1 MATKKKSR
9 FQSLLTTAKALW
21 DESFFRSRGEP
32 TRFYRF
38 IHFWVL
44 VAKSFSRNRC
54 PVRASA
60 LAYATLLALIPILAV
75 VVSISSALLKGESEE
90 RIDQFIESFVASVTP
105 PAMVTNRVHVARNSF
120 ANTNNSAAPISSE
133 ETNEANSILIQT
145 NAAQI
150 AINTSTATNNSAITT
165 TNATANGNGN
175 AALAALAHDEKT
187 VAARKVISRKIKGF
201 IQTTRSGTLGVTGTV
216 VLIFVA
222 ISMLSRIENTFNDI
236 WGVECGRGWF
246 TRVTLYWTI
255 LALAPVLL
263 IVALGLTTSA
273 HLVRVKE
280 FVAHTPVF
288 GGFIFHLLPVI
299 ILCFFL
305 ALFYKVMT
313 NTKVRWGAALIGGL
327 AAGILW
333 HLNNMMSVFYVSR
346 VVTNSKIYGSLFMLP
361 VFMVGLYFLWLI
373 LLFGAQ
379 VAYAFQNR
387 AAYLQEKLTET
398 VNQRGREFIALRLLT
413 CVGQRFQRG
422 MPPANIDEISAE
434 LGVPSR
440 LAQQVLQ
447 TLVAA
452 HLVLE
457 LSGEERAYAPARPLQ
472 NITAHHVL
480 MAMRATQ
487 GQELMTRDEP
497 VRAEVYGEFARI
509 QQAEKQVASSV
520 TMLALV
526 NRAQASVAIAPPPEH
541 EELKL
546 KSAFAPPS
554 TETPVAETAHES
566 KSVSAEESENPVTE
580 IHSVAEPPAQHSAQ
594 INEPST
600 DEDRDFPL

>member
-1 MATKKKSR
+1 MATKKNSR
-9 FQSLLTTAKALW
+9 FQSLRSTVKALW
-21 DESFFRSRGEP
+21 DESFFRSHGEP
-32 TRFYRF
+32 TRLYRF

-105 PAMVTNRVHVARNSF
+105 PAMVTNRVHVAENSF
-120 ANTNNSAAPISSE
+120 ASTNNSEAQISPD

-145 NAAQI
+145 NASQI
-150 AINTSTATNNSAITT
+150 AIGSGATNNSAMTT
-165 TNATANGNGN
+165 TNAAATGN

-187 VAARKVISRKIKGF
+187 VAARKVISRRIKGF

-280 FVAHTPVF
+280 FVAQTPVF

-299 ILCFFL
+299 LLCFFL

-313 NTKVRWGAALIGGL
+313 NTKVRWGAAFIGGL

-333 HLNNMMSVFYVSR
+333 HLNNVASVFYVSR
-346 VVTNSKIYGSLFMLP
+346 VITNSKIYGGLAMVP

-457 LSGEERAYAPARPLQ
+457 LSGEERAYAPARPLEH
-472 NITAHHVL
+472 ITAHHVL

-509 QQAEKQVASSV
+509 QQAEKEVASSV

-526 NRAQASVAIAPPPEH
+526 NRAQASVAIAPPLE
-541 EELKL
+541 EKELKL

-554 TETPVAETAHES
+554 TESPVVEAGDES
-566 KSVSAEESENPVTE
+566 KSVSTEPSENHATE
-580 IHSVAEPPAQHSAQ
+580 IHPAESSAPHPTP